1 MLQCKKC
8 GAMLDLTMAAC
19 PKCGTPVEMGRLTG
33 ILGIVCRNCDAYN
46 EPGAKVCAGCGQPL
60 GKTPTSMTPV
70 APPAPPGATPQAP
83 AEARPAVTPTTFV
96 PAPAAFRPGAAGA
109 PPAAP
114 VVHSFPR
121 TTIPPT
127 APRTA
132 PVPPQAAPTVPAE
145 EPIALVTV
153 CPNCGQDAGS
163 GQLCAK
169 CGQPLGSRG
178 TLLMGARPPAPG
190 QRTATQIFGALAP
203 GRARLVLE
211 RGEGFDGATF
221 RLLADEV
228 AAGRSHGAV
237 LFPGDPCLAPHHA
250 TFFYRAGALLVRDEG
265 APGGV
270 FLRLRGLSMPLKPG
284 DVFAVGDHLLRFAG
298 PLPSP
303 PPPPPDGTQRLGSPR
318 PPGMAIL
325 VEEWL
330 EGGLGGRVYLR
341 PGPSVTIGRAG
352 CTINLGED
360 PYLSQAHAEIQVE
373 PDGGARLRD
382 LGSANG
388 TFVRLPPRSER
399 EITDGDSIRMGRE
412 VLRVGFA

>member
-8 GAMLDLTMAAC
+8 GAKLDVTMAAC
-19 PKCGTPVEMGRLTG
+19 PKCGAPVEMGRLTG

-46 EPGAKVCAGCGQPL
+46 EPGAKVCAGCGQPR
-60 GKTPTSMTPV
+60 GKAPTSVSPAATP
-70 APPAPPGATPQAP
+70 APPAPATTPAAP
-83 AEARPAVTPTTFV
+83 AEARPAVTPSTFV
-96 PAPAAFRPGAAGA
+96 PAPAAARPGTGGA
-109 PPAAP
+109 PPAP

-121 TTIPPT
+121 TTLAPS
-127 APRTA
+127 APRA
-132 PVPPQAAPTVPAE
+132 AAPTSTE

-153 CPNCGQDAGS
+153 CPSCGQDAGT

-221 RLLADEV
+221 RLLADRV
-228 AAGRSHGAV
+228 AAGRSQGAV
-237 LFPGDPCLAPHHA
+237 LFPNDPCLAPHHA
-250 TFFYRAGALLVRDEG
+250 TFFYRGGALLVRDEG

-270 FLRLRGLSMPLKPG
+270 FLRLRGLSVPLKPG

-298 PLPSP
+298 PLAPP

-318 PPGMAIL
+318 PPGVAIL

-330 EGGLGGRVYLR
+330 EGGVGGRVYLR

-360 PYLSQAHAEIQVE
+360 PYLSQAHAEIHVE
-373 PDGGARLRD
+373 PDGTSRLRD

-399 EITDGDSIRMGRE
+399 EITDGDSVRMGRE
-412 VLRVGFA
+412 VLRVGIA

>member
-8 GAMLDLTMAAC
+8 GAKLDVTMAAC
-19 PKCGTPVEMGRLTG
+19 PQCGTPVEMGRLTG
-33 ILGIVCRNCDAYN
+33 ILGIVCRSCDAYN
-46 EPGAKVCAGCGQPL
+46 EPGARVCAGCGQPL
-60 GKTPTSMTPV
+60 GKAATSATPA
-70 APPAPPGATPQAP
+70 APPASPAP
-83 AEARPAVTPTTFV
+83 AEARPAVTPSTFV
-96 PAPAAFRPGAAGA
+96 PAPAAARPGAAGA
-109 PPAAP
+109 PPAP

-121 TTIPPT
+121 TTLAPA
-127 APRTA
+127 APRA
-132 PVPPQAAPTVPAE
+132 GAVPQGPSPE
-145 EPIALVTV
+145 EPIPLVTV
-153 CPNCGQDAGS
+153 CPSCGQDAGT

-169 CGQPLGSRG
+169 CGQPLGTRG

-221 RLLADEV
+221 RLLADQV
-228 AAGRSHGAV
+228 AAGRSQGAV
-237 LFPGDPCLAPHHA
+237 LFPNDPCLAPHHA
-250 TFFYRAGALLVRDEG
+250 TFFYRGGALLVRDEG

-270 FLRLRGLSMPLKPG
+270 FLRLRGLSVPLKPG
-284 DVFAVGDHLLRFAG
+284 DVFAVGDHLLRYAG
-298 PLPSP
+298 PLSPP

-318 PPGMAIL
+318 PPGVAIL

-330 EGGLGGRVYLR
+330 EGGVGGRVYLR

-360 PYLSQAHAEIQVE
+360 PYLSQAHAEIHVE
-373 PDGGARLRD
+373 PDGTARLRD

-412 VLRVGFA
+412 VLRVGIA